1 VEPQASQSTTAE
13 QPGLRPAP
21 KARTRASALL
31 AQLRQV
37 VLVAALALGCYLLI
51 SRFFLQSVTVV
62 GVSMAPTLS
71 DSQRYLLNRW
81 VFYVRTPH
89 RSDVVII
96 RDPLDGGYSVK
107 RIIAVS
113 GDSVYLKDGHIYL
126 NGQQL
131 EEDYLPA
138 GTATFASARNRE
150 QLFKC
155 GAGQYFVLGD
165 NRSNSIDS
173 RAYGPVPRPNILG
186 LIIR

>member
-1 VEPQASQSTTAE
+1 VLQS
-13 QPGLRPAP
+13 GRN
-21 KARTRASALL
+21 ARTRASAPL

-37 VLVAALALGCYLLI
+37 LLVAALGLGCYFLI

-81 VFYVRTPH
+81 VFHVRTPQ
-89 RSDVVII
+89 RSDVVVI

-107 RIIAVS
+107 RIIAVA

-131 EEDYLPA
+131 EEAYLPA
-138 GTATFASARNRE
+138 GTPTFAIPRDRE

-165 NRSNSIDS
+165 NRNNSIDS

-186 LIIR
+186 LIIRRSPVFRSP